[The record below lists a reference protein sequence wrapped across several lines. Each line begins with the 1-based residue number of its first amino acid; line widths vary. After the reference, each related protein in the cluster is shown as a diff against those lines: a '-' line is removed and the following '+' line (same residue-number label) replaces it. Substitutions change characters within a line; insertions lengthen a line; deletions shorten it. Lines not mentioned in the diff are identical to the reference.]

1 MSEKREPI
9 YPSNNNGKNRSD
21 EEIEETLE
29 DEQEEKSGF
38 SKILEN
44 KKITAPVLIILI
56 VLGLIYVFSPSREKE
71 EVPNKKEKVQTAENI
86 NLDSL
91 ESKKTDENL
100 QNPNYQSNDNS
111 QEFFSYDDSNLQ
123 AYSPPE
129 NTPNLDM
136 PKNTKSDYTYGNYP
150 SYYGQDEL
158 PDDEYSLGNS
168 KNQQSQKTS
177 STEKKQSKSISFER
191 GNKQSS
197 TPTQGVDQKGT
208 QQQASSNQKKTFQLS
223 SGLTAPTSPYEIK
236 TGELIPAVLMSG
248 IDSDLA
254 GNITAIVSQDVYDS
268 VKGKYL
274 LIPKGSKIYG
284 TYDSNILY
292 GQNRLMLIWQR
303 IILPN
308 GYSINLETM
317 QGIDITG
324 QAGVKGKVNNHTL
337 KLLRSIVL
345 SSIFNFVS
353 SGVSISA
360 GKDIGKNGDVSAT
373 ATLGKNVAD
382 DTSSKLQSAGDMI
395 IERDLN
401 QQPTIKVKAGTRF
414 SIMVNNDMVLV
425 PYNKLKGN
433 K

>member
-1 MSEKREPI
+1 MSEKREPANSSDKKVI
-9 YPSNNNGKNRSD
+9 NRSA
-21 EEIEETLE
+21 EER
-29 DEQEEKSGF
+29 EQTFSDDVEEKNTF
-38 SKILEN
+38 ERLKEN
-44 KKITAPVLIILI
+44 KKVKMAFFGILI
-56 VLGLIYVFSPSREKE
+56 TGMLVYLVMPSGEKE
-71 EVPNKKEKVQTAENI
+71 EPKKKTDVQTSESI
-86 NLDSL
+86 NLDML
-91 ESKKTDENL
+91 ETKKTEDEELNSG
-100 QNPNYQSNDNS
+100 YQSDGN
-111 QEFFSYDDSNLQ
+111 QQGYFSYDGSNLETNETPQ
-123 AYSPPE
+123 
-129 NTPNLDM
+129 NTATLDM
-136 PKNTKSDYTYGNYP
+136 PKTNESNHTYGNYP
-150 SYYGQDEL
+150 SYYSIDEL
-158 PDDEYSLGNS
+158 PDDEHSTGSPKKEQAEKNSSSEKS
-168 KNQQSQKTS
+168 KNSA
-177 STEKKQSKSISFER
+177 ISFDR
-191 GNKQSS
+191 GNKQPTA
-197 TPTQGVDQKGT
+197 TPVQGADQKE
-208 QQQASSNQKKTFQLS
+208 APSSQKKTFQLS

-308 GYSINLETM
+308 GYSINLESM

-360 GKDIGKNGDVSAT
+360 GKDIGKNADVSAT
-373 ATLGKNVAD
+373 ATLGQNVAN

-425 PYNKLKGN
+425 PYNKLKGS

>member
-1 MSEKREPI
+1 MPEEREPM
-9 YPSNNNGKNRSD
+9 YHSNNNGKNRSS
-21 EEIEETLE
+21 EEIEETLS
-29 DEQEEKSGF
+29 DEQEEKSSL

-56 VLGLIYVFSPSREKE
+56 VLGLIYVFSPSKEKE

-100 QNPNYQSNDNS
+100 QNPNYQSNGNS

-129 NTPNLDM
+129 STPDLDM

-177 STEKKQSKSISFER
+177 SSEKKQSKSISFER

-197 TPTQGVDQKGT
+197 TPTQGADQTGT
-208 QQQASSNQKKTFQLS
+208 QQQASSNKKKTFQLS

-254 GNITAIVSQDVYDS
+254 GTITAIVSEDV
-268 VKGKYL
+268 
-274 LIPKGSKIYG
+274 
-284 TYDSNILY
+284 
-292 GQNRLMLIWQR
+292 
-303 IILPN
+303 
-308 GYSINLETM
+308 
-317 QGIDITG
+317 
-324 QAGVKGKVNNHTL
+324 
-337 KLLRSIVL
+337 
-345 SSIFNFVS
+345 
-353 SGVSISA
+353 
-360 GKDIGKNGDVSAT
+360 
-373 ATLGKNVAD
+373 
-382 DTSSKLQSAGDMI
+382 
-395 IERDLN
+395 
-401 QQPTIKVKAGTRF
+401 
-414 SIMVNNDMVLV
+414 
-425 PYNKLKGN
+425 
-433 K
+433 

>member
-1 MSEKREPI
+1 MPEKKAS
-9 YPSNNNGKNRSD
+9 YSSNNVGKDDLIKEQEQVLLD
-21 EEIEETLE
+21 EY
-29 DEQEEKSGF
+29 EEKSTF
-38 SKILEN
+38 DKIKEN
-44 KKITAPVLIILI
+44 KKITVPFFIIL
-56 VLGLIYVFSPSREKE
+56 VLCGVMYLF
-71 EVPNKKEKVQTAENI
+71 VPRKEKDETSKKNQNVQTSENI
-86 NLDSL
+86 NLDNL
-91 ESKKTDENL
+91 ESKKTDDEILN
-100 QNPNYQSNDNS
+100 QNNRNG
-111 QEFFSYDDSNLQ
+111 QEFFSYNDSNLQ
-123 AYSPPE
+123 SNDTLE
-129 NTPNLDM
+129 NTNNLDI
-136 PKNTKSDYTYGNYP
+136 PKNNQSNYTYGNYP
-150 SYYGQDEL
+150 SAYALDEL
-158 PDDEYSLGNS
+158 PDDDSTGSDKKSQLEKSRNS
-168 KNQQSQKTS
+168 SIAFDKGAKQV
-177 STEKKQSKSISFER
+177 STTIGAEQPQ
-191 GNKQSS
+191 GQ
-197 TPTQGVDQKGT
+197 TPNT
-208 QQQASSNQKKTFQLS
+208 QKKTFQLS

-308 GYSINLETM
+308 GYSINLESM
-317 QGIDITG
+317 QGIDISG

-353 SGVSISA
+353 SGVNVNLDKNISNK
-360 GKDIGKNGDVSAT
+360 GNTDVSVGAT
-373 ATLGKNVAD
+373 IGQTVGNDAT
-382 DTSSKLQSAGDMI
+382 TKLQNAGDMI
-395 IERDLN
+395 IDRDLN
-401 QQPTIKVKAGTRF
+401 QQPTIKVKEGTRF
-414 SIMVNNDMVLV
+414 SIMVNNDMILV

>member
-1 MSEKREPI
+1 MSDRKEPM
-9 YPSNNNGKNRSD
+9 YPSNNKGKNWSD
-21 EEIEETLE
+21 EEIEETLT
-29 DEQEEKSGF
+29 DEQEEKSTL

-44 KKITAPVLIILI
+44 KKLTVPILIILI
-56 VLGLIYVFSPSREKE
+56 VLGVIYLFTPSKEKE

-91 ESKKTDENL
+91 ESKKTDEEL
-100 QNPNYQSNDNS
+100 QNPNYQNNGNS

-123 AYSPPE
+123 TYNASE
-129 NTPNLDM
+129 NNPNLDI
-136 PKNTKSDYTYGNYP
+136 PKNTQSNYTYGNYP
-150 SYYGQDEL
+150 SYYGKDEL
-158 PDDEYSLGNS
+158 PDDNYSIESTKG
-168 KNQQSQKTS
+168 QQSEKS
-177 STEKKQSKSISFER
+177 SSEKPKNSSISFDR
-191 GNKQSS
+191 GNNQ
-197 TPTQGVDQKGT
+197 TTTGQEVEQAGG
-208 QQQASSNQKKTFQLS
+208 QQQAPNNQKKTFQLS
-223 SGLTAPTSPYEIK
+223 SGLTAPKSPYEIK

-268 VKGKYL
+268 IRGRHL
-274 LIPKGSKIYG
+274 LIPKGSKLYG

-308 GYSINLETM
+308 GYSINLESM
-317 QGIDITG
+317 QGLDITG
-324 QAGVKGKVNNHTL
+324 QAGVSGKVNNHTL

-353 SGVSISA
+353 SGVSVSA
-360 GKDIGKNGDVSAT
+360 GKNVSKNGSTDVSAT
-373 ATLGKNVAD
+373 ATLGNNVAN
-382 DTSSKLQSAGDMI
+382 DTSSKLQNAGDMI

-401 QQPTIKVKAGTRF
+401 QQPTIRVKAGTRF

-425 PYNKLKGN
+425 PYNKLKGI

>member
-1 MSEKREPI
+1 MSEKREPM

-29 DEQEEKSGF
+29 DEQEEKSGL

-56 VLGLIYVFSPSREKE
+56 VLGLIYVFSPSKEKE

-100 QNPNYQSNDNS
+100 QNPNYQSNGNS

-129 NTPNLDM
+129 NTPNLDI
-136 PKNTKSDYTYGNYP
+136 PKNTQSDYTYGNYP

-197 TPTQGVDQKGT
+197 TPTQGADQTGT
-208 QQQASSNQKKTFQLS
+208 QQQAPSNQKKTFQLS

-308 GYSINLETM
+308 GYSINLESM

-360 GKDIGKNGDVSAT
+360 GKDIGKNADVSAT
-373 ATLGKNVAD
+373 ATLGQNVAN

-425 PYNKLKGN
+425 PYNKLRGN

>member
-1 MSEKREPI
+1 MSEKREPM

-29 DEQEEKSGF
+29 DEQEEKSGL

-56 VLGLIYVFSPSREKE
+56 VLGLIYVFSPSKEKE

-91 ESKKTDENL
+91 ESKNTDENL
-100 QNPNYQSNDNS
+100 QNPNYQSNGNS

-129 NTPNLDM
+129 STPDLDM

-177 STEKKQSKSISFER
+177 SSEKKQSKSISFER

-197 TPTQGVDQKGT
+197 TPTQGADQTGT
-208 QQQASSNQKKTFQLS
+208 QQQASSNKKKTFQLS

-254 GNITAIVSQDVYDS
+254 GTITAIVSEDV
-268 VKGKYL
+268 
-274 LIPKGSKIYG
+274 
-284 TYDSNILY
+284 
-292 GQNRLMLIWQR
+292 
-303 IILPN
+303 
-308 GYSINLETM
+308 
-317 QGIDITG
+317 
-324 QAGVKGKVNNHTL
+324 
-337 KLLRSIVL
+337 
-345 SSIFNFVS
+345 
-353 SGVSISA
+353 
-360 GKDIGKNGDVSAT
+360 
-373 ATLGKNVAD
+373 
-382 DTSSKLQSAGDMI
+382 
-395 IERDLN
+395 
-401 QQPTIKVKAGTRF
+401 
-414 SIMVNNDMVLV
+414 
-425 PYNKLKGN
+425 
-433 K
+433 

>member
-1 MSEKREPI
+1 MPEEREPM
-9 YPSNNNGKNRSD
+9 YPSNNNGKNRSS
-21 EEIEETLE
+21 EEIEETLS
-29 DEQEEKSGF
+29 DEQEEKSSL

-56 VLGLIYVFSPSREKE
+56 VLGLIYVFSPSKEKE
-71 EVPNKKEKVQTAENI
+71 EVPNKKEKIQTAENI

-100 QNPNYQSNDNS
+100 QNPNYQSNGNS

-136 PKNTKSDYTYGNYP
+136 PKNTQSDYTYGNYP
-150 SYYGQDEL
+150 SYYGKDEL
-158 PDDEYSLGNS
+158 PDDEYTLGNS

-177 STEKKQSKSISFER
+177 SLEKKQSKSISFDR
-191 GNKQSS
+191 GSKQPS
-197 TPTQGVDQKGT
+197 TPVQGADQTAT
-208 QQQASSNQKKTFQLS
+208 QQQAPSNQKKTFQLS

-308 GYSINLETM
+308 GYSINLESM

-324 QAGVKGKVNNHTL
+324 QAGIKGKVNNHTL

-425 PYNKLKGN
+425 PYNKLKGS

>member
-1 MSEKREPI
+1 MSEKRNSV
-9 YPSNNNGKNRSD
+9 YSSNIEDKNRSN
-21 EEIEETLE
+21 EEIEEIS
-29 DEQEEKSGF
+29 DEQEEKGNL
-38 SKILEN
+38 SKVLEN
-44 KKITAPVLIILI
+44 KKIVLPVLMVLIILGI
-56 VLGLIYVFSPSREKE
+56 IYILTPNEEKD
-71 EVPNKKEKVQTAENI
+71 VMPVKKEKILTAENI

-91 ESKKTDENL
+91 ESKNTNEEL
-100 QNPNYQSNDNS
+100 QNSNYQSNGNS

-123 AYSPPE
+123 AYDTPE
-129 NTPNLDM
+129 NIPSLDM
-136 PKNTKSDYTYGNYP
+136 PKNNESNYTYGNYP
-150 SYYGQDEL
+150 SYYSMDEL
-158 PDDEYSLGNS
+158 PDDDYTAGR
-168 KNQQSQKTS
+168 
-177 STEKKQSKSISFER
+177 TEKKLSKETTEKARNSSISFDRE
-191 GNKQSS
+191 NKQVS
-197 TPTQGVDQKGT
+197 TPVQGADQPGT
-208 QQQASSNQKKTFQLS
+208 QQQTQNTQKKTFQLS

-308 GYSINLETM
+308 GYSINLESM

-360 GKDIGKNGDVSAT
+360 GKDIGKNGDVSVT

-401 QQPTIKVKAGTRF
+401 QQPTIRVKAGTRF

-425 PYNKLKGN
+425 PYNKLKGS

>member
-1 MSEKREPI
+1 MSEKKDSI
-9 YPSNNNGKNRSD
+9 YSSNNNGKDKSA
-21 EEIEETLE
+21 
-29 DEQEEKSGF
+29 EEKEQVLF
-38 SKILEN
+38 DEVEEKTFFEKLKEN
-44 KKITAPVLIILI
+44 KKITVPFFVI
-56 VLGLIYVFSPSREKE
+56 LGLGTLIFLFLPS
-71 EVPNKKEKVQTAENI
+71 KEKNESTKKNENVQIAENI
-86 NLDSL
+86 NLDTL
-91 ESKKTDENL
+91 ESKNTEDEELN
-100 QNPNYQSNDNS
+100 NGYQSNGNQQDY
-111 QEFFSYDDSNLQ
+111 FAYDDSNLQ
-123 AYSPPE
+123 TYDTPE

-136 PKNTKSDYTYGNYP
+136 PKNNQSNHTYGNYP
-150 SYYGQDEL
+150 SYYSMDEL
-158 PDDEYSLGNS
+158 PDDDYSTGS
-168 KNQQSQKTS
+168 TKNKQSEKTS
-177 STEKKQSKSISFER
+177 SSEKAKNSLISFDR
-191 GNKQSS
+191 GNKQANTAQGADQTGQPKEQAPSS
-197 TPTQGVDQKGT
+197 
-208 QQQASSNQKKTFQLS
+208 QKKTFQLS

-425 PYNKLKGN
+425 PYNKLRGK
-433 K
+433 

>member
-1 MSEKREPI
+1 MSEKRDSVNSSDNEVK
-9 YPSNNNGKNRSD
+9 SRSL
-21 EEIEETLE
+21 EEREHIFS
-29 DEQEEKSGF
+29 DDVEEKSTF
-38 SKILEN
+38 EKLKEN
-44 KKITAPVLIILI
+44 KKVRMSFFAVLITGLLVFLI
-56 VLGLIYVFSPSREKE
+56 MPSKEKE
-71 EVPNKKEKVQTAENI
+71 EPKKKTDVQTAENI
-86 NLDSL
+86 NLDML
-91 ESKKTDENL
+91 ENKSSEDEELN
-100 QNPNYQSNDNS
+100 NGYQSNGNQQDY
-111 QEFFSYDDSNLQ
+111 FAYDDSNLQ
-123 AYSPPE
+123 TYDTPE
-129 NTPNLDM
+129 NTPDLGM
-136 PKNTKSDYTYGNYP
+136 PKNNESNHTYGNYP
-150 SYYGQDEL
+150 SYYSMDEL
-158 PDDEYSLGNS
+158 PDDDYSTGSS
-168 KNQQSQKTS
+168 KKQQ
-177 STEKKQSKSISFER
+177 TEKNSSSEKARNSSISFDR
-191 GNKQSS
+191 GNKQAS
-197 TPTQGVDQKGT
+197 TPAQGADQTGT
-208 QQQASSNQKKTFQLS
+208 QQQTQTAQKKTFQLS

-308 GYSINLETM
+308 GYSINLESM

>member
-1 MSEKREPI
+1 MSEKKDSV
-9 YPSNNNGKNRSD
+9 YSSNNNGKDKSAEEREQVLFD
-21 EEIEETLE
+21 EV
-29 DEQEEKSGF
+29 EEKTF
-38 SKILEN
+38 FEKLKEN
-44 KKITAPVLIILI
+44 KKITVPFFVI
-56 VLGLIYVFSPSREKE
+56 LGLGTLIFLVLPS
-71 EVPNKKEKVQTAENI
+71 KEKNESTKKNENVQIAENI
-86 NLDSL
+86 NLDTL
-91 ESKKTDENL
+91 ESKNTEDEELNNGY
-100 QNPNYQSNDNS
+100 QNNGNQQDY
-111 QEFFSYDDSNLQ
+111 FAYDDSNLQ
-123 AYSPPE
+123 TYDTPE

-136 PKNTKSDYTYGNYP
+136 PKNSQSDHTYGNYP
-150 SYYGQDEL
+150 SYYSMDEL
-158 PDDEYSLGNS
+158 PDDDYSTGNS
-168 KNQQSQKTS
+168 KNQQSEKTS
-177 STEKKQSKSISFER
+177 SSEKARSSSISFDR
-191 GNKQSS
+191 GSKQ
-197 TPTQGVDQKGT
+197 TNTVQGADQTGQPKE
-208 QQQASSNQKKTFQLS
+208 QAPNSQKKTFQLS
-223 SGLTAPTSPYEIK
+223 SGLTAPISPYEIK

-268 VKGKYL
+268 IKGKHL

-292 GQNRLMLIWQR
+292 GQNRLILIWQR

-308 GYSINLETM
+308 GYSINLESM

-360 GKDIGKNGDVSAT
+360 GKDISKNGDISAT
-373 ATLGKNVAD
+373 ATLGQNVAN
-382 DTSSKLQSAGDMI
+382 DTSSKLQNAGDMI

-401 QQPTIKVKAGTRF
+401 QQPTIKIKPGTRF

-425 PYNKLKGN
+425 PYNKLRK
-433 K
+433 

>member
-1 MSEKREPI
+1 M
-9 YPSNNNGKNRSD
+9 N
-21 EEIEETLE
+21 EEVEETLE
-29 DEQEEKSGF
+29 DEQEEKNGL

-44 KKITAPVLIILI
+44 KKITAPVFIILI
-56 VLGLIYVFSPSREKE
+56 VLGVIYLFSPSKEKE
-71 EVPNKKEKVQTAENI
+71 EVPNKKEKIQIAENI

-91 ESKKTDENL
+91 ESKTTDEGL
-100 QNPNYQSNDNS
+100 QNPNYQSNENS
-111 QEFFSYDDSNLQ
+111 QEFFAYDDSNLQ
-123 AYSPPE
+123 AYNTPE
-129 NTPNLDM
+129 NTPNLDI
-136 PKNTKSDYTYGNYP
+136 PKNTQSDYTYGNYP
-150 SYYGQDEL
+150 SYYEKDEL
-158 PDDEYSLGNS
+158 PDDDYSIGS
-168 KNQQSQKTS
+168 FKNQQPEKKS
-177 STEKKQSKSISFER
+177 SSEKKQSKSISFER
-191 GNKQSS
+191 GNQQSS
-197 TPTQGVDQKGT
+197 TTVQGADQTGT
-208 QQQASSNQKKTFQLS
+208 QQQAPSSQKKTFQLS

-308 GYSINLETM
+308 GYSINLESM

-353 SGVSISA
+353 SGISISA

-425 PYNKLKGN
+425 PYNKLKGSR
-433 K
+433 

>member
-9 YPSNNNGKNRSD
+9 NSSD
-21 EEIEETLE
+21 NKVVNKSVEEREHVFS
-29 DEQEEKSGF
+29 DDVEEKSTF
-38 SKILEN
+38 EKLKEN
-44 KKITAPVLIILI
+44 KKITMPFFAILI
-56 VLGLIYVFSPSREKE
+56 VGMLVYLVMPSREKE
-71 EVPNKKEKVQTAENI
+71 EPKKKTDVQTSDSI
-86 NLDSL
+86 NLDLL
-91 ESKKTDENL
+91 ENKKSEDEELN
-100 QNPNYQSNDNS
+100 NGYQSNGNQQDY
-111 QEFFSYDDSNLQ
+111 FAYDDSNLQ
-123 AYSPPE
+123 SYEAP
-129 NTPNLDM
+129 PNLDM
-136 PKNTKSDYTYGNYP
+136 PKNNESNHTYGNYP
-150 SYYGQDEL
+150 SYYSMDEL
-158 PDDEYSLGNS
+158 PDDEYSTGS
-168 KNQQSQKTS
+168 TKKQQTEKNS
-177 STEKKQSKSISFER
+177 STEKSRNSAISFDRGSKQSTA
-191 GNKQSS
+191 
-197 TPTQGVDQKGT
+197 TPVQGADQTGT
-208 QQQASSNQKKTFQLS
+208 QQQAPSNQKKTFQLS

-308 GYSINLETM
+308 GYSINLESM

-425 PYNKLKGN
+425 PYNKLKGS

>member
-1 MSEKREPI
+1 
-9 YPSNNNGKNRSD
+9 
-21 EEIEETLE
+21 
-29 DEQEEKSGF
+29 
-38 SKILEN
+38 
-44 KKITAPVLIILI
+44 
-56 VLGLIYVFSPSREKE
+56 
-71 EVPNKKEKVQTAENI
+71 
-86 NLDSL
+86 
-91 ESKKTDENL
+91 
-100 QNPNYQSNDNS
+100 
-111 QEFFSYDDSNLQ
+111 
-123 AYSPPE
+123 
-129 NTPNLDM
+129 
-136 PKNTKSDYTYGNYP
+136 
-150 SYYGQDEL
+150 
-158 PDDEYSLGNS
+158 
-168 KNQQSQKTS
+168 
-177 STEKKQSKSISFER
+177 
-191 GNKQSS
+191 
-197 TPTQGVDQKGT
+197 
-208 QQQASSNQKKTFQLS
+208 
-223 SGLTAPTSPYEIK
+223 
-236 TGELIPAVLMSG
+236 MSG

-308 GYSINLETM
+308 GYSINLESM

-324 QAGVKGKVNNHTL
+324 QAGIKGKVNNHTL

-425 PYNKLKGN
+425 PYNKLKGS

>member
-1 MSEKREPI
+1 MSEKREPANSSDNKVI
-9 YPSNNNGKNRSD
+9 NRSA
-21 EEIEETLE
+21 EER
-29 DEQEEKSGF
+29 EQTFSDDVEEKNTF
-38 SKILEN
+38 ERLKEN
-44 KKITAPVLIILI
+44 KKVKMAFFGILI
-56 VLGLIYVFSPSREKE
+56 TGMLVYLVMPSGEKE
-71 EVPNKKEKVQTAENI
+71 EPKKKTDVQTSESI
-86 NLDSL
+86 NLDML
-91 ESKKTDENL
+91 ETKKTEDEELNSG
-100 QNPNYQSNDNS
+100 YQSDGN
-111 QEFFSYDDSNLQ
+111 QQGYFSYDGSNLETNETPQ
-123 AYSPPE
+123 
-129 NTPNLDM
+129 NTATLDM
-136 PKNTKSDYTYGNYP
+136 PKTNESNHTYGNYP
-150 SYYGQDEL
+150 SYYSMDEL
-158 PDDEYSLGNS
+158 PDDEYSTGSPKKEQAEKNSSSEKS
-168 KNQQSQKTS
+168 KNSA
-177 STEKKQSKSISFER
+177 ISFDR
-191 GNKQSS
+191 GNKQPTA
-197 TPTQGVDQKGT
+197 TPVQGTDQKEV
-208 QQQASSNQKKTFQLS
+208 ASSQKKTFQLS

-308 GYSINLETM
+308 GYSINLESM

-360 GKDIGKNGDVSAT
+360 GKDIGKNADVSAT
-373 ATLGKNVAD
+373 ATLGQNVAN

-425 PYNKLKGN
+425 PYNKLKGS